1 LDFIALQ
8 HPHRIGNH
16 DELGESSGGGRSG
29 IYNCNFQE
37 PPFYLPMRIL
47 IVKTSSLGDVIHN
60 LPVIGDI
67 RQHFPDA
74 IIDWCVEESFAAI
87 PRLHPGVA
95 EIVTVAIRRWRKN
108 LFAGPTWREMA
119 ASRAA
124 LQRQSYDLVI
134 DTQGLLKSALLAAQA
149 TGTRCGYDAA
159 SAREPLAARF
169 YQRHFAVSTADHAVA
184 RNRQLVGAALGYV
197 PHPAP
202 DYGIAVA
209 PADFDWLPPAPY
221 AVFLTAT
228 SRDDKLWPEEHWL
241 ELGRQLHEQGC
252 CAVLP
257 AGSAPERERA
267 ARLAAG
273 IPEAVAAPPLSIPEL
288 AALLAGARSAVGV
301 DTGLTHLAVA
311 LKVPTV
317 ALYTATDPGLTGVYG
332 TAFHCNL
339 GGKGQVPSAGQ
350 VLEQLSAA

>member
-1 LDFIALQ
+1 
-8 HPHRIGNH
+8 
-16 DELGESSGGGRSG
+16 
-29 IYNCNFQE
+29 
-37 PPFYLPMRIL
+37 MRIL

-60 LPVIGDI
+60 LPVVGDI
-67 RQHFPDA
+67 RRHFPHA
-74 IIDWCVEESFAAI
+74 VIDWCVEESFAAI

-95 EIVTVAIRRWRKN
+95 EIITVAIRRWRRN
-108 LFAGPTWREMA
+108 LLARQTWSAMT

-124 LQRQSYDLVI
+124 LRRHDYDLVI

-149 TGTRCGYDAA
+149 NGPCCGYDAA
-159 SAREPLAARF
+159 SIREPLAARF
-169 YQRHFAVSTADHAVA
+169 YQRHFAVSTAEHAVA
-184 RNRQLVGAALGYV
+184 RNRLLVGAALGYT
-197 PHPAP
+197 PEPAP

-209 PADFDWLPPAPY
+209 PATFDWLPLVPY
-221 AVFLTAT
+221 VIFLTAT
-228 SRDDKLWPEEHWL
+228 SRDDKLWPEENWL
-241 ELGRQLHEQGC
+241 ELGRQLHAQGYT
-252 CAVLP
+252 AVLP
-257 AGSAPERERA
+257 AGSTAERERA

-273 IPEAVAAPPLSIPEL
+273 IPGALAAPPLSITQL

-339 GGKGQVPSAGQ
+339 GGKGQIPSARQ
-350 VLEQLSAA
+350 VLDQLPT